1 MFLTLFFKW
10 FFLFLR
16 SRIKPSG
23 CSFPQDLCAAV
34 RGRRAVNRHTAN
46 PWACMEGDLCGR
58 DRRGGGGGG
67 ADRQKFTHR
76 RQNGHLRWSAQP
88 AARLDI
94 SFSSRKTSGV
104 LILER
109 PRAVRR
115 DKYVLSDGLKFP
127 LFLQSD
133 SFTPPVFPFY
143 ISSSHSFQSRRL
155 SLGER
160 CSDGGLSQLAQL
172 GSTCR

>member
-1 MFLTLFFKW
+1 M
-10 FFLFLR
+10 
-16 SRIKPSG
+16 
-23 CSFPQDLCAAV
+23 
-34 RGRRAVNRHTAN
+34 
-46 PWACMEGDLCGR
+46 CGR

-76 RQNGHLRWSAQP
+76 RQTGHLRWSAQP

-133 SFTPPVFPFY
+133 SFTPPVFQSPFVFLPP
-143 ISSSHSFQSRRL
+143 ILSSPDDSLWVRDVLMAACHS
-155 SLGER
+155 
-160 CSDGGLSQLAQL
+160 
-172 GSTCR
+172 